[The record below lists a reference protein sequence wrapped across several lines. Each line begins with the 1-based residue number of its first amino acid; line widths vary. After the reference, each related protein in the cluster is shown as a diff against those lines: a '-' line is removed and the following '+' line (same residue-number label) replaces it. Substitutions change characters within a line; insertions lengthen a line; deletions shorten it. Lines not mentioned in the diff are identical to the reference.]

1 MVNAILVED
10 DLDLRASLVDALS
23 SAGHDVVGV
32 GSAVELYQRLA
43 ASQFDAAILDVNLPH
58 YDGLSIASYLS
69 EKTDMAIVMITGR
82 GASEDRVKGYLSGCD
97 LYLVKPVDCEELSAA
112 LDSLVRKRRGRAAN
126 TPAEGG
132 WQLDRSAFR
141 LSAPAGARVLLTRR
155 EAQLLE
161 TLTKTPGAIVARGEI
176 LGLLGYDGEDTESRA
191 LDAAIS
197 RLRAK
202 VQAECGSP
210 LPLQTVQGVGF
221 VFSGAIRL
229 VGQIRDD

>member
-23 SAGHDVVGV
+23 TAGHEVIGV

-43 ASQFDAAILDVNLPH
+43 VSQYDAAILDVNLPH

-82 GASEDRVKGYLSGCD
+82 GASEDRVKGYLSGAD

-112 LDSLVRKRRGRAAN
+112 LDSLVRKRRNRAASA
-126 TPAEGG
+126 TAVAGEA
-132 WQLDRSAFR
+132 WRLEFSAFR
-141 LSAPAGARVLLTRR
+141 LTAPDGSRVLLTRR

-161 TLTKTPGAIVARGEI
+161 HLTQTPGAIFARADI
-176 LGLLGYDGEDTESRA
+176 LALLGYDASDLESRA

-202 VQAECGSP
+202 VQAECGTP
-210 LPLQTVQGVGF
+210 LPLQTVQGLGF
-221 VFSGAIRL
+221 VFHGVIRL
-229 VGQIRDD
+229 A

>member
-23 SAGHDVVGV
+23 TAGHQVMGV

-43 ASQFDAAILDVNLPH
+43 VDQFDAAILDVNLPH

-82 GASEDRVKGYLSGCD
+82 GASEDRVKGYLSGAD

-112 LDSLVRKRRGRAAN
+112 LETLVRKRRNRLTKGLPAAS
-126 TPAEGG
+126 
-132 WQLDRSAFR
+132 WRLDRSAFR
-141 LSAPAGARVLLTRR
+141 LTAPNGLGVLLTRR

-161 TLTKTPGAIVARGEI
+161 NLTRAPGAIVTRGEI
-176 LGLLGYDGEDTESRA
+176 LNLLGYDGGDTESRA

-202 VQAECGSP
+202 VQAECDVS

-221 VFSGAIRL
+221 VFSIAIGL
-229 VGQIRDD
+229 VG

>member
-23 SAGHDVVGV
+23 TAGHDVVGV
-32 GSAVELYQRLA
+32 GSAIELYQRLA
-43 ASQFDAAILDVNLPH
+43 VSQFDAAILDVNLPH

-82 GASEDRVKGYLSGCD
+82 GASEDRVKGYLSGAD

-112 LDSLVRKRRGRAAN
+112 LDSLVRKRRNRAKPVA
-126 TPAEGG
+126 ADADAAG
-132 WQLDRSAFR
+132 WHLDRTAFR
-141 LSAPAGARVLLTRR
+141 LHGPDGAQVLLTRR
-155 EAQLLE
+155 ETQLLE
-161 TLTKTPGAIVARGEI
+161 RLSREPGIVAPRTEI
-176 LGLLGYDGEDTESRA
+176 LSLLGYDGGDPGSRA

-202 VQAECGSP
+202 VHAECGVT
-210 LPLQTVQGVGF
+210 LPVQTVQGVGF
-221 VFSGAIRL
+221 VFSGPIRL
-229 VGQIRDD
+229 T